1 MSQFERA
8 YNQLVIDLLKHY
20 DRQTPHYVRG
30 LREHQVFVFGT
41 DTKGAQRL
49 GAAGL
54 ARRSFG
60 AEKGVTE
67 GLTGDAYALP
77 TRGFTFKET
86 TEAVARFETFVREN
100 PDRIFLVT
108 AIGCGHAGNLVSKVA
123 PLFAGCLALDNVWLP
138 EEFLKFYK
146 KQAELFF
153 KEQESVT
160 TDDEVF
166 LYYDEEVHDVIRY
179 LLLNNIKFNRD
190 GGFSLYGKDD
200 IVIAEAEL
208 GIESMKVV
216 ISPYDGKNREV
227 FVKHGYT
234 VMDSK
239 SFLEKYSAQ

>member
-1 MSQFERA
+1 MGKFERA
-8 YNQLVIDLLKHY
+8 YNQIVIDLLKHY
-20 DRQTPHYVRG
+20 DRQTPHHVRV
-30 LREHQVFVFGT
+30 LRDHQVFVFGT

-54 ARRSFG
+54 AFRSFG

-77 TRGFTFKET
+77 TRGFSFKDT
-86 TEAVARFETFVREN
+86 AEAVARFETFVREN
-100 PDRIFLVT
+100 SDRIFLVT
-108 AIGCGHAGNLVSKVA
+108 AIGCGHAGNHASKVA

-146 KQAELFF
+146 QQAEVFF
-153 KEQESVT
+153 KEQEAVT

-166 LYYDEEVHDVIRY
+166 LYYDEEVHDVIRF
-179 LLLNNIKFNRD
+179 LLANNIEFNRD
-190 GGFSLYGKDD
+190 GGFGLYDEDD

-208 GIESMKVV
+208 GIESLKVI
-216 ISPYDGKNREV
+216 ISPYDDKNREV